1 MGHGWHCQRRRAEA
15 GLGPRGGCLG
25 PWWGTINGQDWH
37 GLAVS
42 GRGAWEFWDLLWGH
56 VARP

>member
-1 MGHGWHCQRRRAEA
+1 MGHGWHCQRGRAEA

-25 PWWGTINGQDWH
+25 PWWGTMNGQDWH

-42 GRGAWEFWDLLWGH
+42 
-56 VARP
+56 V